1 MEKLLTVKDIQE
13 KLHMGRNNTYK
24 LINQK
29 GFPKIAIGKKILI
42 PEEEF
47 EKYIMNHIRTKIE
60 L

>member
-29 GFPKIAIGKKILI
+29 GFPKIVIGKKILI

-47 EKYIMNHIRTKIE
+47 EKYIMKSFLIN
-60 L
+60 